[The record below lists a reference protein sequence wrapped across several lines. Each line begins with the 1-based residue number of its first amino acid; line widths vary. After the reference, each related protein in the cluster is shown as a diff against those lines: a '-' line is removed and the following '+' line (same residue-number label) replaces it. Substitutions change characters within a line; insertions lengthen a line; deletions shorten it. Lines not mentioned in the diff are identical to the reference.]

1 MPDTREKFGS
11 REWYEKQNKTQKKKK
26 KVGGG
31 GEEPAEREIRESSV
45 LTLGL
50 SYFYFSLSFLHDVD
64 DGGILSIVCCVVLS
78 FFCLFFFVFFLNPIH
93 QSHLPL
99 RLVVFFC
106 FLMISFDVTWEN
118 TALHAIRTRKR
129 YIVYSSNSRR
139 FLSRSSYYNVFLSSS
154 FREWLKGHFPLG
166 QQLSRLK
173 RVISPPPPSL

>member
-1 MPDTREKFGS
+1 MIWET
-11 REWYEKQNKTQKKKK
+11 KQNQKTE
-26 KVGGG
+26 VG

-78 FFCLFFFVFFLNPIH
+78 FFCLFVCFFLNPIH